1 MHLPITSTTQFRD
14 SGARTHAAN
23 ACSTQIHGSNE
34 LRRALPQPECTLAPP
49 VVAGAVLRGEQ
60 LSFLEFLHDS
70 AAADYCALV
79 LGDEGTAAAK
89 MLRELRNATEFHYF
103 GYWRAKPRS
112 NEHAPHSGKLTA
124 SASAT
129 KALLKKYARRAYRGD
144 TERRGVVYWQR
155 TAWLVW
161 NCYAALMAQRCRA
174 ETIKQQELKRLASLP
189 AKRAVRAKRMRES
202 RARKRERQRAK
213 AAHYTTNEAKE
224 AWRQQRIQTR
234 KGETP

>member
-1 MHLPITSTTQFRD
+1 MHSPITSTTQFRD

-103 GYWRAKPRS
+103 GYWRAKPRGS
-112 NEHAPHSGKLTA
+112 KHEPGSGKLTA
-124 SASAT
+124 SPSAT
-129 KALLKKYARRAYRGD
+129 KTLLKKYARRAYRGD
-144 TERRGVVYWQR
+144 TERRGVIFWQR

-161 NCYAALMAQRCRA
+161 NCYATLMAMRQRA
-174 ETIKQQELKRLASLP
+174 ETIKQQDIKRVACLP
-189 AKRAVRAKRMRES
+189 AKRAVRAERMRDF
-202 RARKRERQRAK
+202 RARKRDEQGFK
-213 AAHYTTNEAKE
+213 AAHYTTDEAKE
-224 AWRQQRIQTR
+224 AWRKQRST
-234 KGETP
+234 KGEGQ